1 MLQTHFR
8 AMGCQMLAMVDA
20 ELQAA
25 QDALAQVP
33 VWFEQWEDSLSRFRP
48 ESELNRLNR
57 SAGQWFSL
65 SETLWQ
71 VLRRAQL
78 AERYTRGLVTPV
90 VLDALEAIGYDRS
103 FELIAEQGAAPAN
116 KGSTRPRTI
125 LSQQRARDTDAI
137 AYDPKGRRVRMPAG
151 MRLDFGGI
159 AKGWAADMAAR
170 RLSKFGPALVDAG
183 GDVATSQ
190 SKSDGNG
197 WPIALENSLEPDP
210 EKQTL
215 IVLGGGAVATSGRDY
230 RRWQQDG
237 RMKHHII
244 DPRTARPA
252 ETDVLCASV
261 VGPSAAEAEVAAKVA
276 LILGSSAG
284 LAWLDAHR
292 EFAGQLVLE
301 NGRQLISQRL
311 DTYLWKPAV

>member
-1 MLQTHFR
+1 
-8 AMGCQMLAMVDA
+8 MGCQMLAMVDA
-20 ELQAA
+20 DHATA
-25 QDALAQVP
+25 QEALAQVP
-33 VWFEQWEDSLSRFRP
+33 AWFEQWEDSLSRFRP
-48 ESELNRLNR
+48 ESELSRLNR

-78 AERYTRGLVTPV
+78 AERFTRGLVTPV
-90 VLDALEAIGYDRS
+90 VLDALEAVGYDRS
-103 FELIAEQGAAPAN
+103 FELIAGQGAAPAN
-116 KGSTRPRTI
+116 NGSTQPHST
-125 LSQQRARDTDAI
+125 LSQHHAINTGAI
-137 AYDPKGRRVRMPAG
+137 AYDPKRRRVRMPAG

-190 SKSDGNG
+190 SKSDGQG
-197 WPIALENSLEPDP
+197 WPIALENPLEPDP

-230 RRWQQDG
+230 RRWQKGG
-237 RMKHHII
+237 RMQHHII

-284 LAWLDAHR
+284 LAWVDAHR

-301 NGRQLISQRL
+301 NGRQLTSQRL